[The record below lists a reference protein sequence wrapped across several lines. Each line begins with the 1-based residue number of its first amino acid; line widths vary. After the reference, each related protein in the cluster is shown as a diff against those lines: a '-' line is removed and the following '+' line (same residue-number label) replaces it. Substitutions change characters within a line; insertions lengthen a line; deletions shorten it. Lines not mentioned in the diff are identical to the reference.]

1 MPNSQFPIPNHSF
14 KGNILIVDDISAN
27 LQLLAQILSE
37 QGYKTRTAP
46 NGQLALRS
54 IDLTPPDLILLD
66 IMMPTMDGYQV
77 CEALKASE
85 KTKDI
90 PVIFISALNEV
101 FDKVK
106 AFEVGGVD
114 YITKPFHE
122 QEVLARVSNQLIQR
136 RLFQQ
141 IQEQNKSLESEIID
155 RKNAQEETQ
164 FLLATTFALAESKDF
179 EESIS
184 IMLRFCCEFINWDLA
199 EAWMPN
205 TDETFLICSRNF
217 YTNESNLLDYRHR
230 SLELTFAPNIGLPG
244 RIWSSKQS
252 EWLEDISLES
262 DLVFLRNQIAAE
274 AGLKAGF
281 GVPILV
287 DEQVIAILIFFKKA
301 PISCQ
306 LRIIKLINALATQLG
321 AILQRQL
328 AEERLKKQFQKEQ
341 LLNQLTQSIRC
352 SLKLNT
358 IFSTAAREIAI
369 SLGVDRVAIA
379 QYLPDKKIWINISE
393 YYDSTQLETTLGL
406 EISDVDNEISDR
418 LKQSE
423 IVRIDDTNTA
433 SNEIEKRLTKLSA
446 GAWLFVP
453 LKVDSKVWGSIC
465 VVKENR
471 SYYWQVFEVEL
482 LCAVADSVAIAI
494 KQAQIYQEIQSY
506 AQQLE
511 ATLTELK
518 NTQAQL
524 VQKAKM
530 ASLGQLVAGVAH
542 EINNPVNFV
551 YGNIT
556 VAMDYARDLLHLVA
570 LYQNNYPQ
578 PVAEVRKKLDNI
590 DLDFIADDYPKLLKS
605 MKDGASRI
613 SKIVLSL
620 RNFSRLDEKEYKLV
634 DIHEGINNSLVIL
647 QHRLNDSNN
656 GNEIE
661 IIKDYSELPKIQCY
675 ASQLNQVFMNLIAN
689 AIDALETQS
698 SPRRITI
705 STKMDISESPLANSS
720 TIVILFADNGCGMS
734 EKVCDKIFDP
744 FFTTKPV
751 GSGIGLGL
759 SICHNIVVEKHRG
772 QISCVSTL
780 DGGTEFMVQIPID
793 QTTFDLSCASG
804 MT

>member
-1 MPNSQFPIPNHSF
+1 MNHQPYHSV
-14 KGNILIVDDISAN
+14 KGNILIVDDISTN

-77 CEALKASE
+77 CQALKASP

-141 IQEQNKSLESEIID
+141 IQEQNKSLESEIIE
-155 RKNAQEETQ
+155 RRNAQEETQ
-164 FLLATTFALAESKDF
+164 FLLTTTFALAESKDF

-184 IMLRFCCEFINWDLA
+184 IILRCCCEFINWDLA
-199 EAWMPN
+199 EAWLPSV
-205 TDETFLICSRNF
+205 DEKKLRYSRSF
-217 YTNESNLLDYRHR
+217 YTTNEPCLLAYKHQ
-230 SLELTFAPNIGLPG
+230 SSQITFGPNMGLPG
-244 RIWSSKQS
+244 RIWSFKKS
-252 EWLEDISLES
+252 EWLEDISLEP
-262 DLVFLRNQIAAE
+262 DQVLLRNEIAAE
-274 AGLKAGF
+274 AGLKAAF

-287 DEQVIAILIFFKKA
+287 DERVVAILIFFNKT
-301 PISCQ
+301 PLPSQ
-306 LRIIKLINALATQLG
+306 PRLMELINALATQLG
-321 AILQRQL
+321 SVLQRQL
-328 AEERLKKQFQKEQ
+328 TEEKFKQQFQKEQ
-341 LLNQLTQSIRC
+341 LLNQLTQSIRS

-358 IFSTAAREIAI
+358 IFSTATREIAI

-379 QYLPDKKIWINISE
+379 QYLPEKQLWINISE
-393 YYDSTQLETTLGL
+393 YYDFTQLETILGL
-406 EISDVDNEISDR
+406 EISDKNNEISDR
-418 LKQSE
+418 LKRLE
-423 IVRIDDTNTA
+423 IVKIDDTNTCP
-433 SNEIEKRLTKLSA
+433 NEIKQRLNQLSP

-453 LKVDSKVWGSIC
+453 LKVDSQVWGSIC

-511 ATLTELK
+511 ETLTELK

-524 VQKAKM
+524 VQRAKI

-542 EINNPVNFV
+542 EINNPVNFI

-556 VAMDYARDLLHLVA
+556 VAMDYARDLLDLVA

-578 PVAEVRKKLDNI
+578 PVAEVRQKLEHI
-590 DLDFIADDYPKLLKS
+590 DADFIADDYPKLLKS

-613 SKIVLSL
+613 SQIVLSL
-620 RNFSRLDEKEYKLV
+620 RNFSRLDEKEYKSV
-634 DIHEGINNSLVIL
+634 DIHEGIDNTLLIL
-647 QHRLNDSNN
+647 QHRLNGSNN

-661 IIKDYSELPKIQCY
+661 VIKDYSLLPKINCY
-675 ASQLNQVFMNLIAN
+675 ASQLNQVFMNVIAN

-698 SPRRITI
+698 SPRQITI
-705 STKMDISESPLANSS
+705 STKMDIGESSSPLSS
-720 TIVILFADNGCGMS
+720 TIMILIADNGCGMS
-734 EKVCDKIFDP
+734 EEVRYKMFDP

-759 SICHNIVVEKHRG
+759 AICHTIVVEKHRG
-772 QISCVSTL
+772 QIGCTSAP
-780 DGGTEFMVQIPID
+780 GQGTEFIMQIPICL
-793 QTTFDLSCASG
+793 TTSGSSGASG
-804 MT
+804 MSKV

>member
-1 MPNSQFPIPNHSF
+1 MDNQTYHSV
-14 KGNILIVDDISAN
+14 KGNILIVDDISTN

-66 IMMPTMDGYQV
+66 IMMPTMNGYEV
-77 CEALKASE
+77 CQALKTSP

-141 IQEQNKSLESEIID
+141 VQEQNKSLESEIIE

-164 FLLATTFALAESKDF
+164 FLLATTFALAKSQDF

-199 EAWMPN
+199 EAWIPSI
-205 TDETFLICSRNF
+205 DEKKLTCSRSF
-217 YTNESNLLDYRHR
+217 YTNEPSLLDYRSQ
-230 SLELTFAPNIGLPG
+230 SLEIKFAPNIGLPG

-252 EWLEDISLES
+252 EWLQDISLEPEP
-262 DLVFLRNQIAAE
+262 VFLRNKIAAK
-274 AGLKAGF
+274 AGLRAGF
-281 GVPILV
+281 GVPVLL
-287 DEQVIAILIFFKKA
+287 DEQAIAILIFFNKT
-301 PISCQ
+301 PIPFQ
-306 LRIIKLINALATQLG
+306 LRLMELIDALATQLG
-321 AILQRQL
+321 SILQRQL
-328 AEERLKKQFQKEQ
+328 AEEKLKKQFQKEQ
-341 LLNQLTQSIRC
+341 LLNQLTQSIRS

-358 IFSTAAREIAI
+358 IFSTAVREIAI

-379 QYLPDKKIWINISE
+379 QYFPEKQLWINISE
-393 YYDSTQLETTLGL
+393 YYDATQLETTLGI
-406 EISDVDNEISDR
+406 EFSDDNEIYDR

-423 IVRIDDTNTA
+423 IVKIDDTNTCG
-433 SNEIEKRLTKLSA
+433 NEIKQRLSQLSP
-446 GAWLFVP
+446 GSWLFVP
-453 LKVDSKVWGSIC
+453 LKVDSKVWGSVC

-471 SYYWQVFEVEL
+471 SHYWQVFEVEL

-511 ATLTELK
+511 ETLTELK
-518 NTQAQL
+518 NTQSQL

-542 EINNPVNFV
+542 EINNPVNFI
-551 YGNIT
+551 YGNIA
-556 VAMDYARDLLHLVA
+556 VAMEYGRDLLHLVG

-578 PVAEVRKKLDNI
+578 PVAEVRQKLDNI
-590 DLDFIADDYPKLLKS
+590 ELDFIADDYPKLLNS

-613 SKIVLSL
+613 SQIVLSL
-620 RNFSRLDEKEYKLV
+620 RNFSRLDEKEYKSV
-634 DIHEGINNSLVIL
+634 DIHEGIDNTLLLL
-647 QHRLNDSNN
+647 QHRLNGSNN
-656 GNEIE
+656 GKEIE
-661 IIKDYSELPKIQCY
+661 VIRDYTQLPKIQCY

-689 AIDALETQS
+689 AIDALETKS
-698 SPRRITI
+698 SPRQITI
-705 STKMDISESPLANSS
+705 TTKRDIISESPLAISG
-720 TIVILFADNGCGMS
+720 TIVILVADNGCGMS
-734 EKVCDKIFDP
+734 EKVCDQIFDP

-751 GSGIGLGL
+751 GSGTGLGL
-759 SICHNIVVEKHRG
+759 AICHNIVVEKHRG
-772 QISCVSTL
+772 QISCVSAL

-793 QTTFDLSCASG
+793 LSTSDSSCVSG
-804 MT
+804 MTKV

>member
-1 MPNSQFPIPNHSF
+1 MDNQTYHSV
-14 KGNILIVDDISAN
+14 KGNILIVDDISTN

-77 CEALKASE
+77 CQALKASP

-141 IQEQNKSLESEIID
+141 IQEQNKSLESEIIE

-184 IMLRFCCEFINWDLA
+184 IMLRFCCKFINWDLA
-199 EAWMPN
+199 EAWIPSV
-205 TDETFLICSRNF
+205 DEKILTCSRSF
-217 YTNESNLLDYRHR
+217 YTNEPSLLDYRSQ
-230 SLELTFAPNIGLPG
+230 SLLITFALNIGLPG

-252 EWLEDISLES
+252 EWLQDISLEPEQ
-262 DLVFLRNQIAAE
+262 VFIRNQIAAK

-287 DEQVIAILIFFKKA
+287 DERVVAILIFFNKI
-301 PISCQ
+301 PLPSQHRLIE
-306 LRIIKLINALATQLG
+306 LINALATQLG
-321 AILQRQL
+321 SILQRQL
-328 AEERLKKQFQKEQ
+328 AEEKFKQQFQKEQ
-341 LLNQLTQSIRC
+341 LLNQLTQSIRS

-379 QYLPDKKIWINISE
+379 KYLPEKQLWINISE
-393 YYDSTQLETTLGL
+393 YYDSAQLETTLGL
-406 EISDVDNEISDR
+406 EISDENNEISDR

-423 IVRIDDTNTA
+423 IIKIDDTNTC
-433 SNEIEKRLTKLSA
+433 SNEIQKRLTQLSP

-511 ATLTELK
+511 ETLTELK

-542 EINNPVNFV
+542 EINNPVNFI

-570 LYQNNYPQ
+570 LYRNNYPQ
-578 PVAEVRKKLDNI
+578 PVAEVRQKLENI

-620 RNFSRLDEKEYKLV
+620 RNFSRLDEKEYKSV
-634 DIHEGINNSLVIL
+634 DIHEGINNTLMIL
-647 QHRLNDSNN
+647 QHRLNGSNN

-661 IIKDYSELPKIQCY
+661 VIKDYSELPKIKCY

-689 AIDALETQS
+689 AIDAVETKS
-698 SPRRITI
+698 SPRQITI
-705 STKMDISESPLANSS
+705 STKVDISESSSSISS
-720 TIVILFADNGCGMS
+720 TIVILITDNGFGMN
-734 EKVCDKIFDP
+734 EEVCHKIFDP
-744 FFTTKPV
+744 FFTTKPI

-759 SICHNIVVEKHRG
+759 AICHNIVVEKHRG
-772 QISCVSTL
+772 QISCISVP
-780 DGGTEFMVQIPID
+780 GQGTEFMVQIPID
-793 QTTFDLSCASG
+793 LTISQEI
-804 MT
+804 

>member
-14 KGNILIVDDISAN
+14 KGNILIVDDISTN

-66 IMMPTMDGYQV
+66 IMMPKMDGYQV
-77 CEALKASE
+77 CQALKASP

-141 IQEQNKSLESEIID
+141 IQKQNKSLESEIID

-205 TDETFLICSRNF
+205 TDETLLICSRNF
-217 YTNESNLLDYRHR
+217 YANDSNLSDYRSQ
-230 SLELTFAPNIGLPG
+230 SLLKTFALNIGLPG
-244 RIWSSKQS
+244 RIWSSKKS
-252 EWLEDISLES
+252 EWLQDISLEPEQ
-262 DLVFLRNQIAAE
+262 VFLRNKIAAK

-287 DEQVIAILIFFKKA
+287 DERVVAILIFFNKT
-301 PISCQ
+301 PLPSQHRLIE
-306 LRIIKLINALATQLG
+306 LINALATQLG
-321 AILQRQL
+321 SILQRQL
-328 AEERLKKQFQKEQ
+328 AEEKFKQQFQKEQ

-406 EISDVDNEISDR
+406 EISDENNEISDR

-423 IVRIDDTNTA
+423 IVKIDDTNT
-433 SNEIEKRLTKLSA
+433 SSTEIEKRLTKLSA

-453 LKVDSKVWGSIC
+453 LKVDSKVWGSVC

-494 KQAQIYQEIQSY
+494 KQAQIHQEIESY

-511 ATLTELK
+511 ETLTELK
-518 NTQAQL
+518 KTQAQL

-542 EINNPVNFV
+542 EINNPVNFI

-578 PVAEVRKKLDNI
+578 PVAEVGQKLDNI

-620 RNFSRLDEKEYKLV
+620 RNFSRLDEKEYKSV
-634 DIHEGINNSLVIL
+634 DIHEGIDNTLLIL
-647 QHRLNDSNN
+647 QHRLNGSNN
-656 GNEIE
+656 GKEIE

-689 AIDALETQS
+689 AVDALETQS

-705 STKMDISESPLANSS
+705 STKMDISASSSPISDA
-720 TIVILFADNGCGMS
+720 IVILIADNGCGMS
-734 EKVCDKIFDP
+734 EKVRDKIFDP

-759 SICHNIVVEKHRG
+759 AICHNIVVEKHQG
-772 QISCVSTL
+772 QIGCTSAP
-780 DGGTEFMVQIPID
+780 GQGTEFIMQIPIVGCV
-793 QTTFDLSCASG
+793 S
-804 MT
+804 